1 MDRQSSIE
9 GRAATVRSLAPFGEL
24 LPGLIAILL
33 ALQVGMALV
42 LVTRRL
48 QGAMTPASSPGW
60 PIAWMVLTALVAA
73 ATRGVWWNFARQ
85 AKGPGHAVGWFVS
98 LAALILTALALTSLR
113 TSIAVGLVLWGIV
126 AVEEVATALWLGGP
140 GYRRAMAFVGR
151 HWPGDGPLAARLRSQ
166 FRLPDEP
173 PTEIRPSLRR
183 RSRFDADTGSTID
196 ELLTASAQMAQR
208 FERLQSADGR
218 DVLAGVTTMQFAA
231 GQVTAHIHLAFCPP
245 FAHVPRI
252 DYRQIAGPTA
262 RLKLGQVLPHGVR
275 VDVKLAAPAAERTQL
290 RVELRASQE
299 PQQTAETAKHI
310 TELERGSDAA
320 RS

>member
-9 GRAATVRSLAPFGEL
+9 GRAAIVRSLAPFGEL

-48 QGAMTPASSPGW
+48 QGAITPASSPGW
-60 PIAWMVLTALVAA
+60 PVAWMVLAALVAA
-73 ATRGVWWNFARQ
+73 ATRGVWWNYDRL
-85 AKGPGHAVGWFVS
+85 AKGPGHAIGWFVPV
-98 LAALILTALALTSLR
+98 AALVLTALALTSLR
-113 TSIAVGLVLWGIV
+113 MSIAADLVLWGIV
-126 AVEEVATALWLGGP
+126 AIEEVATTLWLDGP

-151 HWPGDGPLAARLRSQ
+151 HWPGNGPLAERLRS
-166 FRLPDEP
+166 RIGIPDQP
-173 PTEIRPSLRR
+173 SAEIRPPSSG
-183 RSRFDADTGSTID
+183 RSRLAADAGSSID

-218 DVLAGVTTMQFAA
+218 DVLAGMTTMQFTA
-231 GQVTAHIHLAFCPP
+231 GQVTAHVHLAFCPP

-252 DYRQIAGPTA
+252 DYRQIAGPAA

-275 VDVKLAAPAAERTQL
+275 IDVKLAAPAAERTQL
-290 RVELRASQE
+290 RLELRASQE

-310 TELERGSDAA
+310 TELERGADAA